1 MTQNKPTEEQIEAEL
16 IQRILTGDW
25 TPGQIATFE
34 ALHDPELTGEE
45 ILIAGLEAEIARRD
59 AVIEAQAE
67 EIERLRVIL
76 RWIYARADE
85 SDGGRIYFLG
95 KELDQIKAAI
105 EAANEQ
111 S

>member
-1 MTQNKPTEEQIEAEL
+1 MNWIKAENDKLLDEIVKLRDIFDVYRESVRQAAQEIVQLATEA
-16 IQRILTGDW
+16 
-25 TPGQIATFE
+25 
-34 ALHDPELTGEE
+34 
-45 ILIAGLEAEIARRD
+45 IAGLEAEIARRD